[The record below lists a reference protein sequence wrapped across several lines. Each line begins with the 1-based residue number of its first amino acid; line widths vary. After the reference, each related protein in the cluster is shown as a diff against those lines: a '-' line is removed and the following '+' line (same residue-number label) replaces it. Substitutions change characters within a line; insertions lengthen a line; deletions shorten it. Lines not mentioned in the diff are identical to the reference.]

1 MSIESGS
8 RSSLDLRR
16 QLAELQQEQ
25 RQLIEGLRQGQAYFE
40 QLGRSVWRVQEE
52 ERRRLARE
60 LHDGVGP
67 NLTAMI
73 HLIAS
78 SLTALP
84 ESPQN
89 AALRELLDRA
99 HAIGEST
106 LRDTRAMSRLL
117 RPQILDDLGL
127 EQAMRWLVR
136 SYAENHALEISLDF
150 AEPSQPLDDDRN
162 ILVFRVAQEAL
173 TNVVRHA
180 RANCVHVAFR
190 TDPLRATLL
199 VHDDGRGC
207 DLEAAASAGSSGS
220 SGGLGGMRDRMRL
233 FGGTL
238 RAESAPGNGFRIE
251 VVLPLHDTTG
261 RAQP

>member
-1 MSIESGS
+1 MRTEPQAPA
-8 RSSLDLRR
+8 DLHL

-25 RQLIEGLRQGQAYFE
+25 RQLIEGLRQGQAYFQ

-60 LHDGVGP
+60 LHDGIGP

-78 SLTALP
+78 SLAMLGQ
-84 ESPQN
+84 SPQN
-89 AALRELLDRA
+89 TALRDLLGRA
-99 HAIGEST
+99 HSIGEST

-136 SYAENHALEISLDF
+136 SYGENHALEVSLDF
-150 AEPSQPLDDDRN
+150 GEPPLPLDSDRST
-162 ILVFRVAQEAL
+162 LVFRVAQEAL
-173 TNVVRHA
+173 TNIVRHA
-180 RANCVHVAFR
+180 NASRVQVTFRADAHK
-190 TDPLRATLL
+190 ATLL
-199 VHDDGRGC
+199 VSDDGHGC
-207 DLEAAASAGSSGS
+207 DMEAALAAGSSGTS
-220 SGGLGGMRDRMRL
+220 SGLGGMRDRMRL
-233 FGGTL
+233 FGGSL
-238 RAESAPGNGFRIE
+238 RTESTPGCGFRIE
-251 VVLPLHDTTG
+251 VALPLQDAAG

>member
-1 MSIESGS
+1 MPAEPQSPV
-8 RSSLDLRR
+8 DLHQ

-25 RQLIEGLRQGQAYFE
+25 RQLVEGLRQGQAYFQ

-52 ERRRLARE
+52 ERRHLARE

-78 SLTALP
+78 SLATLP
-84 ESPQN
+84 QAPEN
-89 AALRELLDRA
+89 VALRDLLDRA

-106 LRDTRAMSRLL
+106 LRDTREMSRLL

-127 EQAMRWLVR
+127 EQAFRWLVR
-136 SYAENHALEISLDF
+136 TYHENHALDIVLEFTEPTLILDN
-150 AEPSQPLDDDRN
+150 DRS

-173 TNVVRHA
+173 TNIVRHA
-180 RANCVHVAFR
+180 KASRVQIAFQASASH
-190 TDPLRATLL
+190 ATLL
-199 VHDDGRGC
+199 VVDDGLGC
-207 DLEAAASAGSSGS
+207 DVDVALAAGSSGAGS
-220 SGGLGGMRDRMRL
+220 GLGGMRDRMRL

-238 RAESAPGNGFRIE
+238 RASSTPGCGFRIE
-251 VVLPLHDTTG
+251 VVLPLQDVTS